1 MVNWESIVMIKSHH
15 ANGREHQYLYLYLLF
30 FVIPTLGIYRLQL
43 AGKLTS
49 SKYTFQYCVYSIPN
63 AQRKNF
69 KKLMNAVFDKA
80 VYNILKIQVLRH
92 YYFK

>member
-1 MVNWESIVMIKSHH
+1 MVNWEPIVVIKSRL
-15 ANGREHQYLYLYLLF
+15 ATGREHQYISIF
-30 FVIPTLGIYRLQL
+30 VFIVFVIPTLGIYRLQL

-63 AQRKNF
+63 AQRKSF

-80 VYNILKIQVLRH
+80 V
-92 YYFK
+92 